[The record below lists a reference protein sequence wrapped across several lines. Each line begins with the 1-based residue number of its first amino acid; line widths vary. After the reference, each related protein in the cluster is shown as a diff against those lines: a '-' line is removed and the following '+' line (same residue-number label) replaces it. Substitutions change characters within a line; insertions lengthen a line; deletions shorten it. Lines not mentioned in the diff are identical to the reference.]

1 MQVIKNPKP
10 NTVFGLKTPGST
22 ALTMDDGSVDDNG
35 FVHPNQIRLQT
46 GSGASV
52 ILDGTNDLIYMI
64 NSTGSGLD
72 RNWFWWRS
80 NDICTGFY
88 EYENRK
94 RFQLTC
100 RPKY

>member
-1 MQVIKNPKP
+1 
-10 NTVFGLKTPGST
+10 
-22 ALTMDDGSVDDNG
+22 MDDGSVDDNG

-72 RNWFWWRS
+72 RNWF
-80 NDICTGFY
+80 CVA
-88 EYENRK
+88 K
-94 RFQLTC
+94 
-100 RPKY
+100 